1 MKKLNLGKSS
11 LTVPS
16 IAIGCM
22 RIADMEESALTS
34 HISYCMEQ
42 GLNFFD
48 HADIYAG
55 GICETIF
62 GKAWKKTGCKR
73 EDMIFQSKCGIVPG
87 IMYDL
92 SAEHILRSA
101 DDILKRLDT
110 DYLDVL
116 LLHRPDALM
125 EPEEVAQA
133 FDKLEQ
139 SGKVRHFGVS
149 NQRPSQIELLKKY
162 VRQDLLVDQL
172 QFSIPFS
179 NMIAAGMEVNML
191 TDGAIDR
198 DGSILDYCHLND
210 ITIQAWSPFQ
220 SGSVKGIFIGDN
232 DHYPELNQTLR
243 DLSAKYQTTPT
254 AIASAWIF
262 RHPAN
267 IQMIAGTTKTS
278 RLDEIIQGSEIMLTR
293 EEWYRLYL
301 AAGHMLP

>member
-1 MKKLNLGKSS
+1 MKKLKLGKSS

-22 RIADMEESALTS
+22 RIADMEESALIS
-34 HISYCMEQ
+34 HISYCMVH

-48 HADIYAG
+48 HADIYSDG
-55 GICETIF
+55 TCETIF

-73 EDMIFQSKCGIVPG
+73 EDMIFQSKCGIIPG

-101 DDILKRLDT
+101 DDILKRLGT

-133 FDKLEQ
+133 FDRLEQ
-139 SGKVRHFGVS
+139 SGKVRYFGVS

-179 NMIAAGMEVNML
+179 NMIAADMEVNML
-191 TDGAIDR
+191 TDGATDR

-220 SGSVKGIFIGDN
+220 SGSAKGIFIGDN
-232 DHYPELNQTLR
+232 DHYPKLNQALR
-243 DLSAKYQTTPT
+243 DLSEKYQTTPT

-262 RHPAN
+262 RHPAG
-267 IQMIAGTTKTS
+267 IQLIAGTTKTG
-278 RLDEIIQGSEIMLTR
+278 RLDEIIQGSEITLTR

-301 AAGHMLP
+301 TAGHMLP

>member
-1 MKKLNLGKSS
+1 MKKLNPGKSG
-11 LTVPS
+11 LIIPS

-22 RIADMEESALTS
+22 RIADMEEAALVS
-34 HISYCMEQ
+34 HISYCMDH

-48 HADIYAG
+48 HADIYG
-55 GICETIF
+55 GGKCETIF
-62 GKAWKKTGCKR
+62 GKAWKKAGCKR
-73 EDMIFQSKCGIVPG
+73 EDMMFQSKCGIVPG

-92 SAEHILRSA
+92 SAEHIFYSV
-101 DDILKRLDT
+101 DNILKRLDT

-125 EPEEVAQA
+125 EPEEVAKA
-133 FDKLEQ
+133 FDWLEQ
-139 SGKVRHFGVS
+139 SGKVRYFGVS
-149 NQRPSQIELLKKY
+149 NQRPSQIELLKKC
-162 VRQDLLVDQL
+162 VRQSLLVDQL

-179 NMIAAGMEVNML
+179 NMAAAGMEVNML

-198 DGSILDYCHLND
+198 DGGILDYCHLND

-220 SGSVKGIFIGDN
+220 SGLAKGIFIGDN
-232 DHYPELNQTLR
+232 ENYPELNQALL
-243 DLSAKYQTTPT
+243 DLSRKYQTTPT

-262 RHPAN
+262 RHPAD
-267 IQMIAGTTKTS
+267 IQMIAGTTKIS
-278 RLDEIIQGSEIMLTR
+278 RLDEIIRGSEIALTR